1 MSSATLT
8 TPAPSRAAIWLR
20 ALRLYSVTASAV
32 PVLFG
37 IVLAWHLRDGLGALL
52 AIPALLGGVLIHLGT
67 NLINDVG
74 DYKKGVDHE
83 GALGGSGVLV
93 DRLLTS
99 EELSRAAWICF
110 GLAAA
115 IGLGLCAARGLP
127 MLALGSLGI
136 LGGWGYTA
144 GPNYKYLGLGDLFV
158 FILMGPLMVLGGAL
172 AVDGRV
178 DLAALSSPLYAS
190 IPIGLLVTAILHA
203 NNLRDLEADQASG
216 LHTVAI
222 SLGRQKSLVYFRVLV
237 YGAYAA
243 LPVLAV
249 LHVLPWGSL
258 LALISLPIAHKT
270 SAAISA
276 AETIE
281 ARRQTPF
288 VEGTA
293 KLHLAFGVLLIVG
306 TSLGLAF
313 LM

>member
-37 IVLAWHLRDGLGALL
+37 IVLAWHLRVGLGALL
-52 AIPALLGGVLIHLGT
+52 ALPALLGGVLIHLGT
-67 NLINDVG
+67 NLMNDVG

-99 EELSRAAWICF
+99 EQVSRAAWICF

-115 IGLGLCAARGLP
+115 IGVGLCAARGLP
-127 MLALGSLGI
+127 MLALGVLGI

-172 AVDGRV
+172 AVDGRIDASV
-178 DLAALSSPLYAS
+178 LYAS
-190 IPIGLLVTAILHA
+190 IPLGLLVTAILHA

-243 LPVLAV
+243 LPVLAA
-249 LHVLPWGSL
+249 LHILPWGSL

-276 AETIE
+276 AETVE